1 MLNKICVFC
10 GSSMGNKPA
19 YADAAEQL
27 GKEIAARKMELVYGG
42 GNIGLMGIIA
52 DEVLARKGK
61 VTGVMPQH
69 LVDHEIAHQHIREL
83 KIVNDMMERKKV
95 LLEMSDAFIALPGGF
110 GTLDE
115 MSEAITWNQLKL
127 MQKPVGFLNIDGY
140 YDHLIAFIDRATED
154 SLIRR
159 EHRDSI
165 MIASDPIELLSSL
178 KSFEG
183 FSMEKWIRDVKSEK
197 R

>member
-10 GSSMGNKPA
+10 GSSMGKDPA

-27 GKEIAARKMELVYGG
+27 GKEIATRHMELVYGG

-52 DEVLARKGK
+52 DTVLAHKGK
-61 VTGVMPQH
+61 VTGIMPRH
-69 LVDHEIAHQHIREL
+69 LVDLEIAHQQIQEL
-83 KIVNDMMERKKV
+83 KIVNDMMERKKL
-95 LLEMSDAFIALPGGF
+95 LLEISDAFIAMPGGF

-127 MQKPVGFLNIDGY
+127 MHKPVGLLNTDGY
-140 YDHLIAFIDRATED
+140 YDHLIAFIKRATED
-154 SLIRR
+154 SLIRP

-165 MIASDPIELLSSL
+165 IIASDPIELISSL
-178 KSFEG
+178 KTFEG
-183 FSMEKWIRDVKSEK
+183 FSMDKWIRDVKSEK

>member
-1 MLNKICVFC
+1 M
-10 GSSMGNKPA
+10 
-19 YADAAEQL
+19 
-27 GKEIAARKMELVYGG
+27 
-42 GNIGLMGIIA
+42 
-52 DEVLARKGK
+52 
-61 VTGVMPQH
+61 
-69 LVDHEIAHQHIREL
+69 
-83 KIVNDMMERKKV
+83 
-95 LLEMSDAFIALPGGF
+95 PGGF